1 MTEPQPEDMSS
12 REWQGAE
19 VKQDARVELAGVR
32 TGLALERTRMS
43 SDRTLMAIM
52 RTALSM
58 IGFGIAMFEFVDY
71 LRNQFGL
78 LDALPRAAGRN
89 VGIGLTALGIGVLA
103 LGIVSHFA
111 FLRRLA
117 AQRHDLQGRG
127 LVPPALDLPGSLIL
141 AFAFLLLI
149 GGIAAILRMAWR
161 IGLLG

>member
-1 MTEPQPEDMSS
+1 MSAAPDDDSAEDWRGPEA
-12 REWQGAE
+12 RG
-19 VKQDARVELAGVR
+19 DARVELAGVR

-71 LRNQFGL
+71 LRNQLGL
-78 LDALPRAAGRN
+78 RDALYQAAGRN

-103 LGIVSHFA
+103 LGFVSHFV

-117 AQRHDLQGRG
+117 AQRSGLQGRG
-127 LVPPALDLPGSLIL
+127 LVPAALDLPGSLIL
-141 AFAFLLLI
+141 TLAFLLLV

-161 IGLLG
+161 VGLLG